1 MPSNKEVW
9 TLPLPPNLAPLQC
22 ARALPAASA
31 VARAAACLAAAPIR
45 LSRGG
50 AAPGAQRGRDG
61 GRAGSPGWGGAA
73 GPAAAPFPTQT
84 PLLGRVAPAHA
95 GSGCYCFQGYGSR
108 SRSAVAL
115 LGRLRGSGARTS
127 SASTQGHLDGGRWG
141 IPALGFQLR
150 PDPDLPRS

>member
-31 VARAAACLAAAPIR
+31 VARAAARLAAAPIR
-45 LSRGG
+45 LSRRG

-73 GPAAAPFPTQT
+73 GAAVAPFPAQT
-84 PLLGRVAPAHA
+84 PLRGRVAPAHT
-95 GSGCYCFQGYGSR
+95 GSR
-108 SRSAVAL
+108 CYRFRGYAVAPL
-115 LGRLRGSGARTS
+115 RRLRGSRARIS
-127 SASTQGHLDGGRWG
+127 SASIQGHLDGVG
-141 IPALGFQLR
+141 
-150 PDPDLPRS
+150 